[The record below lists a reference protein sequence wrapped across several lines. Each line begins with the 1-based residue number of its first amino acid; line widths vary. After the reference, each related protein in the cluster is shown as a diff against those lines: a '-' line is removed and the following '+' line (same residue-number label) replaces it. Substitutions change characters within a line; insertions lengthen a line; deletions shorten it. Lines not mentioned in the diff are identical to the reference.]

1 LYAAFPGASGGI
13 LMGHGPTL
21 ILTTRLGVR
30 PLGVRGD
37 PLHAVAGQLLA
48 VIRRRLGDGPANLL
62 AEPQLRESGDG
73 IDWYA
78 QQSGEIRRFS
88 DLSEAERQ
96 QTLAAVDGHL
106 AAINGLG
113 EQLGASQSS
122 DEARL
127 IGRSLQ
133 LSTRRPSDDY
143 IFLVDGEPVI
153 AAWGYE
159 PDALASLQGFMPTS
173 VPALAS
179 AAAPP
184 APAAVLA
191 SAPAIMPAAFGW
203 SRWWGAL
210 LWGLL
215 FLILLL
221 LASWLLRACAATDPS
236 LNIATHETEAP
247 PAPPP
252 PPDPT
257 PVLKASLDDAR
268 AEEKKLKA
276 ELAALQ
282 DGIKHKVAMCKP
294 VEPPK
299 PPQIAKAP
307 PPPPPPAPQQQAHAA
322 PPPNRP
328 PPGTLPCDW
337 SGDSGGEGVTRNKHY
352 LGDRPGFVAINYDLY
367 VRPDD
372 IKVVYR
378 GQVLA
383 GTHGPRS
390 GRGGFGFNWNPVAG
404 DYSVD
409 VIVTGEMWGTR
420 WKYQMS
426 CPRN

>member
-1 LYAAFPGASGGI
+1 
-13 LMGHGPTL
+13 MGERPTL
-21 ILTTRLGVR
+21 IQTTRLGVR

-78 QQSGEIRRFS
+78 AQSGEVRRFA
-88 DLSEAERQ
+88 DLSDAEKTE
-96 QTLAAVDGHL
+96 TLATVENHV

-113 EQLGASQSS
+113 EQLAASETSE
-122 DEARL
+122 EARL

-133 LSTRRPSDDY
+133 LATRRPSDDF
-143 IFLVDGEPVI
+143 IFLVDGKPVI
-153 AAWGYE
+153 VAWGYE
-159 PDALASLQGFMPTS
+159 PDALASLTGFAPAS
-173 VPALAS
+173 VPVI
-179 AAAPP
+179 APP
-184 APAAVLA
+184 PPPPAAVFA
-191 SAPAIMPAAFGW
+191 SAPAAILPAAVGW
-203 SRWWGAL
+203 SRFWGAL
-210 LWGLL
+210 LFGLM

-221 LASWLLRACAATDPS
+221 MASWLLRACAPVDPS
-236 LNIATHETEAP
+236 LNVATLETPAP
-247 PAPPP
+247 PAPEP

-257 PVLKASLDDAR
+257 PLLKASLDDEQA
-268 AEEKKLKA
+268 AEKKLKL

-282 DGIKHKVAMCKP
+282 DDLKHKVDMCKP
-294 VEPPK
+294 IEPPK
-299 PPQIAKAP
+299 PPPPPVVAKAP
-307 PPPPPPAPQQQAHAA
+307 PPPPPPQQQAAA
-322 PPPNRP
+322 PPPPPPPPARP

-337 SGDSGGEGVTRNKHY
+337 SGDSGGEGVTRNRHF

-372 IKVVYR
+372 IKVIYR

-390 GRGGFGFNWNPVAG
+390 GRGGFGFDWHPVAG
-404 DYSVD
+404 DYSVE
-409 VIVTGEMWGTR
+409 VIVTGEQWGTR
-420 WKYQMS
+420 WKYAMA
-426 CPRN
+426 CPRGGR